1 MFNRVVEATFD
12 ENFVVSVT
20 AVSRYVIQKSPW
32 DFTLNKSDIISV
44 PENEPGTKKDASL
57 IIYYCRVVFRFS
69 TAISRRDAIHKPNS
83 RITQATLYATLRL
96 LRVFRSE

>member
-44 PENEPGTKKDASL
+44 PENGPGTKK
-57 IIYYCRVVFRFS
+57 
-69 TAISRRDAIHKPNS
+69 RRLFNN
-83 RITQATLYATLRL
+83 L
-96 LRVFRSE
+96 LLPRCLSVLDGYIET